1 LGNDRDAGIRGPIR
15 TTRTNI
21 QTPQSED
28 SESKPEDNQLHQQE
42 RGGRVYYKKQIKQKW
57 ETIAAFVETK
67 DKLVAGVSAIFIA
80 AFTVILA
87 VATGFLYYATR
98 DLVKGA
104 EEASARE
111 LRAYSWI
118 DVSARLYPGPPEKSN
133 RYAMSLTIVNSG
145 KSWARNLQIRMKRVE
160 NPSGDPFDVAALEK
174 TKTAR
179 MVLGPGQQYD
189 LQFEDVWLTELPDI
203 KSGARKIFYVAWITY
218 EDALSDPPV
227 LRQTQLSRQLA
238 ADLEGIGHVAFSWMD
253 THNCA
258 DDDCGSAKHQP

>member
-1 LGNDRDAGIRGPIR
+1 MIVMQGSEDPSEQQEQ
-15 TTRTNI
+15 NI

-98 DLVKGA
+98 DLVKGNA
-104 EEASARE
+104 RNSLAEASSAARE
-111 LRAYSWI
+111 VESLC
-118 DVSARLYPGPPEKSN
+118 DV
-133 RYAMSLTIVNSG
+133 TIVNSG